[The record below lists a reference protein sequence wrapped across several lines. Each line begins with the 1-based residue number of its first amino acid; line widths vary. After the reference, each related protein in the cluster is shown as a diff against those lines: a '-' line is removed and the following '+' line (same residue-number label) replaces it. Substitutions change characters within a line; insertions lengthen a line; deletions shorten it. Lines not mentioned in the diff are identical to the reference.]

1 MTLQELQKQVLK
13 LPMSQRWLL
22 VQTLLESIQQE
33 TQPVSKK
40 GNLSWLRGIA
50 KGTDISSNENI
61 VADYVSYLTEKYQWC
76 EFLLNS
82 NILAGG
88 RKMTT
93 MKVEL
98 QLSSD
103 DLLKAVEQLSQA
115 DLKQFISQVIALQAQ
130 RTAPSL
136 MQQESEL
143 LLKINQVISVEIQN
157 YYNDLIAKR
166 DTETLTDE
174 EHRELLNLTEQ
185 IEKQQAQRI
194 EYLVELANLRGISL
208 NALMESLG
216 IQMQVYVWKK
226 SYILEAN
233 VE

>member
-1 MTLQELQKQVLK
+1 M
-13 LPMSQRWLL
+13 P
-22 VQTLLESIQQE
+22 
-33 TQPVSKK
+33 
-40 GNLSWLRGIA
+40 
-50 KGTDISSNENI
+50 
-61 VADYVSYLTEKYQWC
+61 
-76 EFLLNS
+76 
-82 NILAGG
+82 
-88 RKMTT
+88 T

-98 QLSSD
+98 QLSSE
-103 DLLKAVEQLSQA
+103 DLIKAVEQLSQA

-143 LLKINQVISVEIQN
+143 LLKINQGISLDIQN

-166 DTETLTDE
+166 EAETLTDE
-174 EHRELLNLTEQ
+174 EYRELLSLTEQ

-216 IQMQVYVWKK
+216 IQTQVYV
-226 SYILEAN
+226 
-233 VE
+233 

>member
-1 MTLQELQKQVLK
+1 
-13 LPMSQRWLL
+13 
-22 VQTLLESIQQE
+22 
-33 TQPVSKK
+33 
-40 GNLSWLRGIA
+40 
-50 KGTDISSNENI
+50 
-61 VADYVSYLTEKYQWC
+61 
-76 EFLLNS
+76 
-82 NILAGG
+82 
-88 RKMTT
+88 MTT
-93 MKVEL
+93 MKIEL

-143 LLKINQVISVEIQN
+143 LLKINQAISVEIQN

-166 DTETLTDE
+166 ETETLTDE
-174 EHRELLNLTEQ
+174 EDRELLSLTEQ

-208 NALMESLG
+208 NALMENLG
-216 IQMQVYVWKK
+216 IQTQVYV
-226 SYILEAN
+226 
-233 VE
+233 

>member
-1 MTLQELQKQVLK
+1 M
-13 LPMSQRWLL
+13 
-22 VQTLLESIQQE
+22 
-33 TQPVSKK
+33 
-40 GNLSWLRGIA
+40 
-50 KGTDISSNENI
+50 
-61 VADYVSYLTEKYQWC
+61 
-76 EFLLNS
+76 NS

-88 RKMTT
+88 RKTTT

-174 EHRELLNLTEQ
+174 EHRELLSLTEQ

-216 IQMQVYVWKK
+216 IQTQVYV
-226 SYILEAN
+226 
-233 VE
+233 

>member
-1 MTLQELQKQVLK
+1 
-13 LPMSQRWLL
+13 
-22 VQTLLESIQQE
+22 
-33 TQPVSKK
+33 
-40 GNLSWLRGIA
+40 
-50 KGTDISSNENI
+50 
-61 VADYVSYLTEKYQWC
+61 
-76 EFLLNS
+76 
-82 NILAGG
+82 
-88 RKMTT
+88 MTT

-216 IQMQVYVWKK
+216 IQTQVYV
-226 SYILEAN
+226 
-233 VE
+233 

>member
-1 MTLQELQKQVLK
+1 
-13 LPMSQRWLL
+13 
-22 VQTLLESIQQE
+22 
-33 TQPVSKK
+33 
-40 GNLSWLRGIA
+40 
-50 KGTDISSNENI
+50 
-61 VADYVSYLTEKYQWC
+61 
-76 EFLLNS
+76 LNS

-174 EHRELLNLTEQ
+174 EHRELLSLTEQ

-216 IQMQVYVWKK
+216 IQMQVYV
-226 SYILEAN
+226 
-233 VE
+233 

>member
-1 MTLQELQKQVLK
+1 
-13 LPMSQRWLL
+13 
-22 VQTLLESIQQE
+22 
-33 TQPVSKK
+33 
-40 GNLSWLRGIA
+40 
-50 KGTDISSNENI
+50 
-61 VADYVSYLTEKYQWC
+61 
-76 EFLLNS
+76 
-82 NILAGG
+82 
-88 RKMTT
+88 MTT

-174 EHRELLNLTEQ
+174 EHRELLSLTEQ

-216 IQMQVYVWKK
+216 IQTQVYV
-226 SYILEAN
+226 
-233 VE
+233 

>member
-1 MTLQELQKQVLK
+1 M
-13 LPMSQRWLL
+13 
-22 VQTLLESIQQE
+22 
-33 TQPVSKK
+33 
-40 GNLSWLRGIA
+40 
-50 KGTDISSNENI
+50 
-61 VADYVSYLTEKYQWC
+61 
-76 EFLLNS
+76 NS

-143 LLKINQVISVEIQN
+143 LLKINQGISVEIQN

-166 DTETLTDE
+166 EAETLTDE
-174 EHRELLNLTEQ
+174 EYRELLSLTEQ

-216 IQMQVYVWKK
+216 IQTQVYV
-226 SYILEAN
+226 
-233 VE
+233 

>member
-1 MTLQELQKQVLK
+1 
-13 LPMSQRWLL
+13 
-22 VQTLLESIQQE
+22 
-33 TQPVSKK
+33 
-40 GNLSWLRGIA
+40 
-50 KGTDISSNENI
+50 
-61 VADYVSYLTEKYQWC
+61 
-76 EFLLNS
+76 
-82 NILAGG
+82 
-88 RKMTT
+88 

-174 EHRELLNLTEQ
+174 EHRELLSLTEQ

-216 IQMQVYVWKK
+216 IQTQVYV
-226 SYILEAN
+226 
-233 VE
+233 

>member
-1 MTLQELQKQVLK
+1 M
-13 LPMSQRWLL
+13 P
-22 VQTLLESIQQE
+22 
-33 TQPVSKK
+33 
-40 GNLSWLRGIA
+40 
-50 KGTDISSNENI
+50 
-61 VADYVSYLTEKYQWC
+61 
-76 EFLLNS
+76 
-82 NILAGG
+82 
-88 RKMTT
+88 T

-98 QLSSD
+98 QLSSE

-143 LLKINQVISVEIQN
+143 LLKINQGISVDIQN

-166 DTETLTDE
+166 EAETLTDE
-174 EHRELLNLTEQ
+174 EHRELLSLTEQ

-208 NALMESLG
+208 NALMENLG
-216 IQMQVYVWKK
+216 IQTQVYV
-226 SYILEAN
+226 
-233 VE
+233 

>member
-1 MTLQELQKQVLK
+1 
-13 LPMSQRWLL
+13 
-22 VQTLLESIQQE
+22 
-33 TQPVSKK
+33 
-40 GNLSWLRGIA
+40 
-50 KGTDISSNENI
+50 
-61 VADYVSYLTEKYQWC
+61 
-76 EFLLNS
+76 
-82 NILAGG
+82 
-88 RKMTT
+88 

-143 LLKINQVISVEIQN
+143 LLKINQGISVEIQN

-166 DTETLTDE
+166 EAETLTDE
-174 EHRELLNLTEQ
+174 EYRELLSLTEQ

-216 IQMQVYVWKK
+216 IQTQVYV
-226 SYILEAN
+226 
-233 VE
+233 

>member
-1 MTLQELQKQVLK
+1 
-13 LPMSQRWLL
+13 
-22 VQTLLESIQQE
+22 
-33 TQPVSKK
+33 
-40 GNLSWLRGIA
+40 
-50 KGTDISSNENI
+50 
-61 VADYVSYLTEKYQWC
+61 
-76 EFLLNS
+76 LNS

-174 EHRELLNLTEQ
+174 EHRELLSLTEQ

-216 IQMQVYVWKK
+216 IQTQVYV
-226 SYILEAN
+226 
-233 VE
+233 

>member
-1 MTLQELQKQVLK
+1 M
-13 LPMSQRWLL
+13 P
-22 VQTLLESIQQE
+22 
-33 TQPVSKK
+33 
-40 GNLSWLRGIA
+40 
-50 KGTDISSNENI
+50 
-61 VADYVSYLTEKYQWC
+61 
-76 EFLLNS
+76 
-82 NILAGG
+82 
-88 RKMTT
+88 T

-98 QLSSD
+98 QWSSD

-143 LLKINQVISVEIQN
+143 LLKINQGISVEIQN

-166 DTETLTDE
+166 ETETLTDE
-174 EHRELLNLTEQ
+174 EHRQLLSLTEQ

-208 NALMESLG
+208 NTLMESLG
-216 IQMQVYVWKK
+216 IQTQVYV
-226 SYILEAN
+226 
-233 VE
+233 

>member
-1 MTLQELQKQVLK
+1 
-13 LPMSQRWLL
+13 
-22 VQTLLESIQQE
+22 
-33 TQPVSKK
+33 
-40 GNLSWLRGIA
+40 
-50 KGTDISSNENI
+50 
-61 VADYVSYLTEKYQWC
+61 
-76 EFLLNS
+76 
-82 NILAGG
+82 
-88 RKMTT
+88 MTT

-174 EHRELLNLTEQ
+174 EHRELLSLTEQ

-216 IQMQVYVWKK
+216 IQMQVYV
-226 SYILEAN
+226 
-233 VE
+233 

>member
-1 MTLQELQKQVLK
+1 M
-13 LPMSQRWLL
+13 
-22 VQTLLESIQQE
+22 
-33 TQPVSKK
+33 
-40 GNLSWLRGIA
+40 
-50 KGTDISSNENI
+50 
-61 VADYVSYLTEKYQWC
+61 
-76 EFLLNS
+76 NS

-174 EHRELLNLTEQ
+174 EHRELLSLTEQ

-216 IQMQVYVWKK
+216 IQMQVYV
-226 SYILEAN
+226 
-233 VE
+233 

>member
-1 MTLQELQKQVLK
+1 
-13 LPMSQRWLL
+13 
-22 VQTLLESIQQE
+22 
-33 TQPVSKK
+33 
-40 GNLSWLRGIA
+40 
-50 KGTDISSNENI
+50 
-61 VADYVSYLTEKYQWC
+61 
-76 EFLLNS
+76 
-82 NILAGG
+82 
-88 RKMTT
+88 

-216 IQMQVYVWKK
+216 IQMQVYV
-226 SYILEAN
+226 
-233 VE
+233 

>member
-1 MTLQELQKQVLK
+1 
-13 LPMSQRWLL
+13 
-22 VQTLLESIQQE
+22 
-33 TQPVSKK
+33 
-40 GNLSWLRGIA
+40 
-50 KGTDISSNENI
+50 
-61 VADYVSYLTEKYQWC
+61 
-76 EFLLNS
+76 
-82 NILAGG
+82 
-88 RKMTT
+88 

-98 QLSSD
+98 QLSSE
-103 DLLKAVEQLSQA
+103 DLIKAVEQLSQA

-143 LLKINQVISVEIQN
+143 LLKINQGISLDIQN

-166 DTETLTDE
+166 EAETLTDE
-174 EHRELLNLTEQ
+174 EYRELLSLTEQ

-216 IQMQVYVWKK
+216 IQTQVYV
-226 SYILEAN
+226 
-233 VE
+233 

>member
-1 MTLQELQKQVLK
+1 M
-13 LPMSQRWLL
+13 P
-22 VQTLLESIQQE
+22 
-33 TQPVSKK
+33 
-40 GNLSWLRGIA
+40 
-50 KGTDISSNENI
+50 
-61 VADYVSYLTEKYQWC
+61 
-76 EFLLNS
+76 
-82 NILAGG
+82 
-88 RKMTT
+88 T

-103 DLLKAVEQLSQA
+103 DLLKAVEQLNQA

-143 LLKINQVISVEIQN
+143 LLKINQGISVEIQN

-166 DTETLTDE
+166 DIETLTDE
-174 EHRELLNLTEQ
+174 EHRELLSLTEQ

-216 IQMQVYVWKK
+216 IQTQVYV
-226 SYILEAN
+226 
-233 VE
+233 

>member
-1 MTLQELQKQVLK
+1 
-13 LPMSQRWLL
+13 
-22 VQTLLESIQQE
+22 
-33 TQPVSKK
+33 
-40 GNLSWLRGIA
+40 
-50 KGTDISSNENI
+50 
-61 VADYVSYLTEKYQWC
+61 
-76 EFLLNS
+76 
-82 NILAGG
+82 
-88 RKMTT
+88 

-174 EHRELLNLTEQ
+174 EHRELLSLTEQ

-216 IQMQVYVWKK
+216 IQMQVYV
-226 SYILEAN
+226 
-233 VE
+233 

>member
-1 MTLQELQKQVLK
+1 
-13 LPMSQRWLL
+13 
-22 VQTLLESIQQE
+22 
-33 TQPVSKK
+33 
-40 GNLSWLRGIA
+40 
-50 KGTDISSNENI
+50 
-61 VADYVSYLTEKYQWC
+61 
-76 EFLLNS
+76 
-82 NILAGG
+82 
-88 RKMTT
+88 MTT

-130 RTAPSL
+130 RTVPSF
-136 MQQESEL
+136 MQHESEL

-174 EHRELLNLTEQ
+174 EHRELLSLTEQ

-216 IQMQVYVWKK
+216 IQTQVYV
-226 SYILEAN
+226 
-233 VE
+233 